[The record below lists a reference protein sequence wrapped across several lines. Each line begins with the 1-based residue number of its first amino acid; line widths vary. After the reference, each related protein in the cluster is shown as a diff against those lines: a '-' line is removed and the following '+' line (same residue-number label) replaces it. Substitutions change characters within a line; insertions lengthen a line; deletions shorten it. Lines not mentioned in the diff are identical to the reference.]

1 MIKTFAEAELA
12 LAASLPGYAPRP
24 QQQRM
29 ASAVEQLFARNKG
42 QALIQAGCGVGKSLG
57 AVIPSIFATLYD
69 EQTGELRPMRIL
81 VVTATKALQEQYAGK
96 DLPFLEEHLGH
107 RFTWALL
114 KGRSNYICH
123 AKMAEL
129 TSYDLDGIEV
139 LREEL
144 RSTDVT
150 GDFEHLTTPV
160 PDDKKYLLS
169 MSSDECP
176 GKSNCPFA
184 KECFAERAKD
194 KAKAS
199 QIVIT
204 NTAMLMTELKI
215 HEISNGEV
223 QMLGEYDGVVIDEG
237 HETGEIAA
245 SSLSDQFRRQGMV
258 NLITRAMNFMNEQA
272 DSLDS
277 PSSQAAAKLHGEM
290 NTAIDQIWEHLE
302 GLAQGEQVELKVSE
316 LMDHAEPYL
325 TLIEGCK
332 ALYDQ
337 VHDTQIRHGE
347 PLFQA
352 SRQQRIQRLILGFVE
367 KLIEFI
373 SSSGLV
379 RWVETESVRRGR
391 QFVDVV
397 TLRYSPIDVGP
408 FLQRNLWDR
417 MPVVLVSA
425 TLAVGGDFSYIQKN
439 LGLENPTT
447 LDVGTPFDYKSQA
460 LLFVPDNKQP
470 HPVKKRTE
478 WMSYAI
484 TTTAQLVRQ
493 SGGGA
498 LLLYTSRKAMKDA
511 YAMLAP
517 MFEEQGITCLMQGE
531 HGTNRDIA
539 RRFND
544 DEDSVLFALKSFMT
558 GVDFAGRTCRLVI
571 VDKLPFPVPSD
582 IMFAARCA
590 LVDREY
596 GSWASF
602 DRLSIPMMTLTL
614 IQAYGRAI
622 RTVNDKAV
630 VAILDP
636 RLSSERYGRKIV
648 GNLPNSPVTSNPL
661 EVAGFFAA

>member
-1 MIKTFAEAELA
+1 MMRTFAEAELA
-12 LAASLPGYAPRP
+12 LAESLPGYAPRP

-57 AVIPSIFATLYD
+57 AVIPSIFATIMDY
-69 EQTGELRPMRIL
+69 ETGEPRPMRVL

-96 DLPFLEEHLGH
+96 DLPFLEDHLGYA
-107 RFTWALL
+107 FTWALL
-114 KGRSNYICH
+114 KGRSNYVCH
-123 AKMAEL
+123 AKMAEA
-129 TSYDLDGIEV
+129 TSYDLPNIEL

-144 RSTDVT
+144 RSTSVS

-160 PDDKKYLLS
+160 PEDKKYLLS
-169 MSSDECP
+169 MSADECP

-194 KAKAS
+194 RAKAS

-215 HEISNGEV
+215 NELSNGEV
-223 QMLGEYDGVVIDEG
+223 KMLGEYDGVVIDEA
-237 HETGEIAA
+237 HEVGEIAA
-245 SSLSDQFRRQGMV
+245 SALSDQFRRQGME
-258 NLITRAMNFMNEQA
+258 NLVTRAMNFMNEHA
-272 DSLDS
+272 ESLDS
-277 PSSQAAAKLHGEM
+277 PSSQATAKLHGEL
-290 NTAIDQIWEHLE
+290 NTAISEIWEHLE
-302 GLAQGEQVELKVSE
+302 GLAQGEQVELKAAE

-325 TLIEGCK
+325 TLVEGCK
-332 ALYDQ
+332 ALFDH
-337 VHDTQIRHGE
+337 VHGTQIRFGE

-352 SRQQRIQRLILGFVE
+352 SRQQRIERMVLGFVE
-367 KLIEFI
+367 KLIELLT
-373 SSSGLV
+373 SQGLV
-379 RWVETESVRRGR
+379 RWVETETVRRGR
-391 QFVDVV
+391 QMVEVV
-397 TLRYSPIDVGP
+397 TLRYSPIDVAP
-408 FLQRNLWDR
+408 FLERNLWSR
-417 MPVVLVSA
+417 VPVALVSA
-425 TLAVGGDFSYIQKN
+425 TLSVGGDFGYIQEN
-439 LGLENPTT
+439 LGLETATT

-460 LLFVPDNKQP
+460 LLFVPDSKQP

-484 TTTAQLVRQ
+484 MTTGQLVRQ

-517 MFEEQGITCLMQGE
+517 MFEEQGITSLMQGE
-531 HGTNRDIA
+531 HGTNKEIA

-544 DEDSVLFALKSFMT
+544 DENSVLFALKSFMT

-582 IMFAARCA
+582 ILFAARA
-590 LVDREY
+590 AEVVKKY
-596 GSWASF
+596 GSWADF
-602 DRLSIPMMTLTL
+602 NRLSIPMMTLTL

-622 RTVNDKAV
+622 RTVSDKAV
-630 VAILDP
+630 IAILDP

-648 GNLPNSPVTSNPL
+648 GNLPNSPVTSNL
-661 EVAGFFAA
+661 AEVTGFFAA